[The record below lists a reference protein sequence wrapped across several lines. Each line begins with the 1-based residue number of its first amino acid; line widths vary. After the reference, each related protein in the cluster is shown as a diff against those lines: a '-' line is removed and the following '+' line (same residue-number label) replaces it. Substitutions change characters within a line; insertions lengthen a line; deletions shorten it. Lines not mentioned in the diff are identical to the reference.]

1 MSMMDGLIEEELR
14 TIVAHR
20 EDVASA
26 WSDDEV
32 IAEARRRARG
42 RAGSMATNGPDAHA
56 MDHWLAVIAVCRRG
70 AAGKEAVRSP
80 DGEGLR
86 AQMIP

>member
-32 IAEARRRARG
+32 IAEASRRVSARG
-42 RAGSMATNGPDAHA
+42 RWEGSGNASPPLATSFCVSRSSPHPLPANSIGVHRRISF
-56 MDHWLAVIAVCRRG
+56 HSSCRC
-70 AAGKEAVRSP
+70 
-80 DGEGLR
+80 EG
-86 AQMIP
+86 